1 MADIRELLQRSLG
14 TAYTIEREL
23 GGGGMSIV
31 FVATDNT
38 LGRQVVIKVL
48 PYDLAASVSVDR
60 FKREIMLSAA
70 LQHPHIVPVLSA
82 GQAEQLPYFIMPYVD
97 GESVRARMARG
108 PLSVRETVSILKDV
122 ARALAYAHGRG
133 VIHRDIKPDN
143 ILLSGGAAMV
153 TDFGVAKAISASRER
168 ATLGGRQSNSGG
180 WSGGTITSVGTSLGT
195 PMYMAPEQAAADPNT
210 DHRADLY
217 ALGVVGY
224 EMLVGAPP
232 FYGRTPQALLAA
244 QLTEAPKPIAS
255 RRYDV
260 PPALADLLMKMM
272 EKDPA
277 NRPRTANEVAR
288 HLDDPSVMSGE
299 FTSLKPQR
307 ARPLSWRRKASF
319 IGVIGVLLAAG
330 LAAGTYFRTREAP
343 TGAAGVGA
351 AGVPRATVAK
361 SIAVL
366 PLVNIGGDTS
376 DVYFAEGMTA
386 QITTALAKLRGLR
399 VAARAAATSARDK
412 YNTPEEI
419 GKALNVT
426 MLLEG
431 TVQRE
436 SGRLRVTAR
445 LINIADGATLWSDMF
460 ERQATDLFSVQDE
473 ISNAIVSAVAPE
485 LGNTIALAGSSSAR
499 GTDDLQAYDLYMRG
513 RFFFQKRGADALRSA
528 LAFFEQAAAKDPA
541 FARAY
546 AGIADVYAVLP
557 LYADVR
563 IDSVLPLG
571 LRSIDKAIAL
581 DSTVPEAYASRANL
595 LGVGWRWSEAER
607 DYQRALALDP
617 NYATAHQWYGEMLL
631 LNGRVDEAVSQLRR
645 ATELDP
651 LSPVAFGSYGL
662 ALGIAKRDVQAQAA
676 VRHALDLD
684 STLLVTRMM
693 AGTVQLYGNRVAEA
707 IRQLEPALQLDATNT
722 FTLGVL
728 GYAYGKAG
736 RAAQA
741 RDVVRRLAKVPN
753 QNSAAGA
760 AARVYLGLG
769 DTAQALTML
778 ERAAAQHDMS
788 FSTEVLAEPF
798 FDPIRQSPRFAAVV
812 ARVGLDKRLLQ

>member
-1 MADIRELLQRSLG
+1 MADIREDLQRALG
-14 TAYTIEREL
+14 TSYTIEREL

-82 GQAEQLPYFIMPYVD
+82 GQAEQLPYFIMPYVE
-97 GESVRARMARG
+97 GESVRTRMARG

-122 ARALAYAHGRG
+122 ARALSYAHGRG
-133 VIHRDIKPDN
+133 IIHRDIKPDN

-168 ATLGGRQSNSGG
+168 VTLGGRSTNSGG
-180 WSGGTITSVGTSLGT
+180 WNSGTITSVGTSLGT

-232 FYGRTPQALLAA
+232 FYGRTPQALLVA
-244 QLTEAPKPIAS
+244 QLTEAPKPISS

-260 PPALADLLMKMM
+260 PPALADLLMRMM

-277 NRPRTANEVAR
+277 KRPRTANEVAR
-288 HLDDPSVMSGE
+288 LLDDPSVMSGE
-299 FTSLKPQR
+299 FTSL
-307 ARPLSWRRKASF
+307 RPAVATSRSWKRRASF
-319 IGVIGVLLAAG
+319 IGVVGVLLAAG

-343 TGAAGVGA
+343 AIAAVGA
-351 AGVPRATVAK
+351 ARAAPTSQK

-366 PLVNIGGDTS
+366 PLVNFGGDTS
-376 DVYFAEGMTA
+376 DVYFAEGMSA
-386 QITTALAKLRGLR
+386 QITTALSKLRGLR
-399 VAARAAATSARDK
+399 VAARTAASSARDK

-431 TVQRE
+431 TVQRT

-445 LINIADGATLWSDMF
+445 LINIGDGATLWSDMF
-460 ERQATDLFSVQDE
+460 ERQSTDLFKVQDE
-473 ISNAIVSAVAPE
+473 ISNAIVAAVSPE
-485 LGNTIALAGSSSAR
+485 LGTSVALAGSSAAR
-499 GTDDLQAYDLYMRG
+499 GTDDLQAYDLYLRG
-513 RFFFQKRGADALRSA
+513 RFFFQKRGEDALRSA
-528 LAFFEQAAAKDPA
+528 LAFFEQAAARDPA
-541 FARAY
+541 FAKAY
-546 AGIADVYAVLP
+546 TGIADVYAVLP
-557 LYADVR
+557 LYSNVR
-563 IDSVLPLG
+563 VDSVLPIG

-595 LGVGWRWSEAER
+595 LALGWRWSEAER
-607 DYQRALALDP
+607 DYQRALVLDP
-617 NYATAHQWYGEMLL
+617 NYATAHQWFGELLL
-631 LNGRVDEAVSQLRR
+631 LNGRVDEAVAQLRR

-662 ALGIAKRDVQAQAA
+662 ALGIAKRDAQAQAA
-676 VRHALDLD
+676 ARHALDLD

-693 AGTVQLYGNRVAEA
+693 SGGVQLYANHVPEA
-707 IRQLEPALQLDATNT
+707 VHQLEAARQLDSGKALV
-722 FTLGVL
+722 LGVL
-728 GYAYGKAG
+728 GYAYAKAG
-736 RAAQA
+736 RTAEGRAIA
-741 RDVVRRLAKVPN
+741 RQLEESAGKR
-753 QNSAAGA
+753 NSAAGA
-760 AARVYLGLG
+760 AARVYLGLA
-769 DTAQALTML
+769 DTARALTML
-778 ERAAAQHDMS
+778 ERAAAQHDVS
-788 FSTEVLAEPF
+788 FSTEGLAEPF
-798 FDPIRQSPRFAAVV
+798 FDPIRHSPRFAAVV
-812 ARVGLDKRLLQ
+812 ARLGLDKRLLQ